1 MHFVHL
7 SPCTLLTSYIQ
18 PQLFRPH
25 SSRVTS
31 YVTEVYSCQMMAYI
45 RLLCQDTKYKQNE
58 FLVYLWNKN
67 NFFYYSP
74 CHKSLQA
81 LMINSCFKKTTQAT
95 FPQDA
100 VGFLSGSCLVL
111 KASDQQWGKNRCG
124 RPNKSPAKIFRAES
138 AFSSSPHWDTD
149 GAMMS
154 HQSLPQSVRDLP
166 WIICLQKLASFLS
179 SVSSTWLR
187 KSPQI
192 YRRSG
197 GLRGIR
203 CSPTTSSRL
212 CYLWD
217 ECVSPLTTMIN
228 HQ

>member
-81 LMINSCFKKTTQAT
+81 LMINSCFKKQPKPH
-95 FPQDA
+95 FLRMQLGFYQDPVWFWKHLISNEA
-100 VGFLSGSCLVL
+100 RTG
-111 KASDQQWGKNRCG
+111 
-124 RPNKSPAKIFRAES
+124 AEG
-138 AFSSSPHWDTD
+138 PINH
-149 GAMMS
+149 
-154 HQSLPQSVRDLP
+154 
-166 WIICLQKLASFLS
+166 LQKS
-179 SVSSTWLR
+179 SEQNQPSAPPHTETQMEPWCPI
-187 KSPQI
+187 SP
-192 YRRSG
+192 SH
-197 GLRGIR
+197 
-203 CSPTTSSRL
+203 S
-212 CYLWD
+212 LW
-217 ECVSPLTTMIN
+217 EICPG
-228 HQ
+228 